1 MKEAV
6 RIAKIQQ
13 ELHKQKYSYQII
25 VNILL
30 FGILLIL
37 GYTNFNSISGNKSND
52 IIEMF
57 LFVIAILKI
66 ISTKQSI
73 FPSQK
78 SGNRKVMYASLTIF
92 LFVCFLFSSLVYLI
106 SIGSSL
112 INYSTG
118 PIVNAL
124 LLLAFVLLTI
134 LLIYDFFMNYKYS
147 NPIQIEIL
155 CIITSLV
162 LTVELGNLLHRLD
175 SLDTLIYH
183 ISIQLL
189 ILLIEFMLSVGICF
203 FFKRKR

>member
-1 MKEAV
+1 MDKRKTGILIKEARTKKNYTQSELGALLGVTNKAISRWETGESFPDIGLLEAISQILDIPIEDIIIGEKQQNEEGNALKEAV

-30 FGILLIL
+30 LGILLIL

-52 IIEMF
+52 IIEIF

-92 LFVCFLFSSLVYLI
+92 LFVVFYLVVLFI
-106 SIGSSL
+106 
-112 INYSTG
+112 
-118 PIVNAL
+118 
-124 LLLAFVLLTI
+124 
-134 LLIYDFFMNYKYS
+134 
-147 NPIQIEIL
+147 
-155 CIITSLV
+155 
-162 LTVELGNLLHRLD
+162 
-175 SLDTLIYH
+175 
-183 ISIQLL
+183 
-189 ILLIEFMLSVGICF
+189 
-203 FFKRKR
+203 